1 MFKTS
6 KHLVRILTP
15 FLAAK
20 SAAPWTFFFH
30 SGKLLKTLTIIS
42 QLTTLFRIEVVT
54 IFRCNTHWNKK
65 KEATSSHLNDIFQ
78 FSFPDRSQLVW
89 ECGIFMLWYSLFVS
103 LICDCLLTSNV
114 GYVYH
119 SGSTCTESVPQSFLF
134 YGLPCTGVFDQVLKI
149 ISPITWRNLSFIV
162 INNALELY
170 LISVWA
176 TCRFIKQ
183 VRLPG
188 DFSNDTPHKNDFAL
202 CMHMYFSSVDNGELN
217 RRVTWS
223 FPAIFRC

>member
-1 MFKTS
+1 MKSNYSDTFIKGTSCSTVPIFYWYLLSIKPLFIGHPLSSEHQAKSRRWPLNRGATVVQSDVMFKTS

-42 QLTTLFRIEVVT
+42 QVPTLFRIEVVT

-78 FSFPDRSQLVW
+78 FSFPDPSQLVW

-119 SGSTCTESVPQSFLF
+119 SGSTCTD
-134 YGLPCTGVFDQVLKI
+134 TGATI
-149 ISPITWRNLSFIV
+149 IPLLWFTMHGCIWSSPE
-162 INNALELY
+162 NN
-170 LISVWA
+170 
-176 TCRFIKQ
+176 
-183 VRLPG
+183 
-188 DFSNDTPHKNDFAL
+188 
-202 CMHMYFSSVDNGELN
+202 
-217 RRVTWS
+217 
-223 FPAIFRC
+223 FRHYVV